1 VTQFDVTRSLPRI
14 AIHWRRIRR
23 ASADLFNVGIT
34 ARLLVTLAAV
44 AILAAVANLIVE
56 QGVPVVQ
63 ILRVVRDHPERRMS
77 TDGRAA
83 RAAPRTDSRTHAE
96 TLRRSAAH
104 LELATIARISSNS
117 IELENQFQ
125 SASKVLRAAA
135 AEYLA
140 ESPSISSSQ
149 RRRWT
154 AAIDDYESES
164 AALISTADSRRQ
176 LVDEYAAS
184 WQTIMA
190 RLDASLNGGWRFF
203 GHVIARQSLVE
214 LRSRLDALR
223 LRTVNLGVAGG
234 IDTAQALAISDS
246 ESEVSKTL
254 DHNRSSL
261 SHLEGAAWMDAVDG
275 DLARLSSLR
284 QAITAIDGTNAA
296 GMREFLN
303 TGTRVVD
310 LPLPLES
317 IAVTDPPISPDPM
330 PSVAA
335 SAAVGSSPSDLNG
348 AAESMKSVE
357 RAPSAGG
364 ALVAW
369 VTAVVLLLLVAISA
383 LTVRSIVRPVKEMLN
398 ATAKLASG
406 EAGARV
412 RRGGIREL
420 DTLAVAFNGMA
431 EQLAAAQHQALDYQR
446 QLEARVAERTAELQH
461 LAWHDSLTSL
471 PNRHQLVALLHA
483 AINRASRSGRRVG
496 VLFVDIDNFKNLND
510 SLGHTFGDA
519 VLVAI
524 AARLAASAGT
534 SGFAARWGGDEFTIV
549 HEESDSTEAVL
560 ETGRLVVGAF
570 GEPIEVNGRELIVT
584 VSVGASIYPDH
595 EKTPEDLLS
604 AADAAL
610 FQAKALG
617 RSQLAAFTPALVARA
632 AARFDIEQGL
642 RRAVER
648 QEFELLYQPEVN
660 LETMQ
665 VGLVEALLRWRRPD
679 GRLSLPDEFL
689 GVAEETGLIVEV
701 GDWVLKTAIAKTAE
715 WHHGSWPEARVAINV
730 SPRQLMNPRFFD
742 RIQALLQSYG
752 LPPQCVELEL
762 TESVLQTGVKT
773 IECLRRLH
781 DCHIAIALDD
791 FGTGYSSL
799 ASLEQ
804 LPLKRIKLDRG
815 LVAGIDKNGRS
826 AAIARAI
833 IDLCVELKLA
843 VTAEG
848 IERIEQLQCVLGA
861 RGGFAQGYLLSHPVS
876 CGALLQVNRMVAANL
891 QQLLAA
897 AQPEW
902 TESRTRANIVRLLK
916 KSPTVGR
923 S

>member
-1 VTQFDVTRSLPRI
+1 VTQLHVRRSLLRI
-14 AIHWRRIRR
+14 AIHWRRLRR

-63 ILRVVRDHPERRMS
+63 ILRIVRDHPEHRMS
-77 TDGRAA
+77 MDGRAA
-83 RAAPRTDSRTHAE
+83 RAAPGADSRTRAE

-104 LELATIARISSNS
+104 LELATVARISDNS

-125 SASKVLRAAA
+125 SASKDLRAAA

-140 ESPSISSSQ
+140 QSPSFSSSQ
-149 RRRWT
+149 RRRW
-154 AAIDDYESES
+154 AASIDDYESES
-164 AALISTADSRRQ
+164 TTLLAAADTRRQ

-190 RLDASLNGGWRFF
+190 RLDASLNRGWRVF

-223 LRTVNLGVAGG
+223 LRTVNPGATGGV
-234 IDTAQALAISDS
+234 DTAQALAIADS
-246 ESEVSKTL
+246 ESEVVKAL

-261 SHLEGAAWMDAVDG
+261 ARLEGAAWMDAMDS
-275 DLARLSSLR
+275 DLTRLSTLR
-284 QAITAIDGTNAA
+284 QAITAIEGTNAA

-317 IAVTDPPISPDPM
+317 ITVTDLPMSPDPM
-330 PSVAA
+330 PLVAA
-335 SAAVGSSPSDLNG
+335 SAAAGSPPSDLNG
-348 AAESMKSVE
+348 AADPMKSVE

-398 ATAKLASG
+398 ATAKLA
-406 EAGARV
+406 AGAADARV

-446 QLEARVAERTAELQH
+446 QLETRVAERTAELQH

-471 PNRHQLVALLHA
+471 PNRHQLDALLHA
-483 AINRASRSGRRVG
+483 AINRAARSGRRVG

-524 AARLAASAGT
+524 GARLAASAGT
-534 SGFAARWGGDEFTIV
+534 LGFAARWGGDEFTIV
-549 HEESDSTEAVL
+549 HEEADSAEAVL
-560 ETGRLVVGAF
+560 EAGRLVVGAF
-570 GEPIEVNGRELIVT
+570 GEPIQVNGRELIVT

-617 RSQLAAFTPALVARA
+617 RGQLAVFTPAMVARA

-660 LETMQ
+660 LETLR

-701 GDWVLKTAIAKTAE
+701 GDWVLKTAIEKTAE

-742 RIQALLQSYG
+742 RVQSLLRSYG

-781 DCHIAIALDD
+781 DCNIAIALDD

-804 LPLKRIKLDRG
+804 LPLRRIKLDRG

-826 AAIARAI
+826 AAIARTI
-833 IDLCVELKLA
+833 IDLCMELKLA

-848 IERIEQLQCVLGA
+848 IERIEQLQCVLGT
-861 RGGFAQGYLLSHPVS
+861 RGGFAQGYLLSPPVS
-876 CGALLQVNRMVAANL
+876 CEAVLEVNRTVAANL
-891 QQLLAA
+891 QELLAA
-897 AQPEW
+897 TQPEW
-902 TESRTRANIVRLLK
+902 TDSRTRANIVHLLK
-916 KSPTVGR
+916 KSPTAGR

>member
-1 VTQFDVTRSLPRI
+1 L
-14 AIHWRRIRR
+14 
-23 ASADLFNVGIT
+23 ADLFNVGIT

-63 ILRVVRDHPERRMS
+63 ILQVVRDHPARKMS
-77 TDGRAA
+77 MDGHAA
-83 RAAPRTDSRTHAE
+83 RAAPRTDPRARAE

-104 LELATIARISSNS
+104 LELATVARISSNS

-125 SASKVLRAAA
+125 SASKDLRAAV

-140 ESPSISSSQ
+140 ESPSLSGSE

-154 AAIDDYESES
+154 AGIDEYEQESTALVS
-164 AALISTADSRRQ
+164 AADTRRQ
-176 LVDEYAAS
+176 LVDEYTAS
-184 WQTIMA
+184 RQAMMA
-190 RLDASLNGGWRFF
+190 RLDASLSRGWRFF
-203 GHVIARQSLVE
+203 GHVIARQSLVD
-214 LRSRLDALR
+214 LRSHLDALR
-223 LRTVNLGVAGG
+223 LRTADLGATSG
-234 IDTAQALAISDS
+234 IDAAQGLAIADS
-246 ESEVSKTL
+246 ESELSKAL
-254 DHNRSSL
+254 DRNRSSL
-261 SHLEGAAWMDAVDG
+261 SRIEGAAWMDAMDS
-275 DLARLSSLR
+275 DLARLSTLR
-284 QAITAIDGTNAA
+284 ETIAAIDGTNPAS
-296 GMREFLN
+296 MREFLN
-303 TGTRVVD
+303 KGTRVVD
-310 LPLPLES
+310 VPLPPEP
-317 IAVTDPPISPDPM
+317 IAVSEPAISPDPM
-330 PSVAA
+330 PLVAA
-335 SAAVGSSPSDLNG
+335 SAAVGATDPVKP
-348 AAESMKSVE
+348 AE
-357 RAPSAGG
+357 RAPSTGG

-398 ATAKLASG
+398 ATAKLA
-406 EAGARV
+406 AGAADTRV

-431 EQLAAAQHQALDYQR
+431 EQLAAAQHQTLDYQR

-483 AINRASRSGRRVG
+483 SIDRASRSGRRVG
-496 VLFVDIDNFKNLND
+496 VFFIDIDNFKNLND

-524 AARLAASAGT
+524 AARLAASAST
-534 SGFAARWGGDEFTIV
+534 FGFAARWGGDEFTIV
-549 HEESDSTEAVL
+549 HQEASSSEAVL
-560 ETGRLVVGAF
+560 EAGRLVVGAF

-617 RSQLAAFTPALVARA
+617 RSQLAVFTPVLVARA
-632 AARFDIEQGL
+632 ATRFDIEQGL
-642 RRAVER
+642 RHAVER
-648 QEFELLYQPEVN
+648 GEFELLYQPEVN
-660 LETMQ
+660 LETLR

-701 GDWVLKTAIAKTAE
+701 GDWVLKTAIEKTAE

-730 SPRQLMNPRFFD
+730 SPRQLMDPRFFD
-742 RIQALLQSYG
+742 RVQSLLHSYR
-752 LPPQCVELEL
+752 LPPQCVEFEL

-781 DCHIAIALDD
+781 DCNIAIALDD

-804 LPLKRIKLDRG
+804 LPLKRIKLDYG
-815 LVAGIDKNGRS
+815 LVAGIDKNGRA

-848 IERIEQLQCVLGA
+848 IERIEQLECMLGT
-861 RGGFAQGYLLSHPVS
+861 RGGFAQGYLLSRPVS
-876 CGALLQVNRMVAANL
+876 CDAVLQVNRMIAVNL
-891 QQLLAA
+891 PEQLASAQLELA
-897 AQPEW
+897 
-902 TESRTRANIVRLLK
+902 ESRTRAASVHVLRKL
-916 KSPTVGR
+916 PGVGR

>member
-1 VTQFDVTRSLPRI
+1 L
-14 AIHWRRIRR
+14 
-23 ASADLFNVGIT
+23 ADLFNVGIT

-44 AILAAVANLIVE
+44 AILAAVANWIVE

-63 ILRVVRDHPERRMS
+63 ILQVVRDHPARRMS
-77 TDGRAA
+77 MEGRAA
-83 RAAPRTDSRTHAE
+83 RAAPRTDSRTPAE

-104 LELATIARISSNS
+104 LELATVARISGNS

-125 SASKVLRAAA
+125 SASKDLRAAA
-135 AEYLA
+135 AEFLA
-140 ESPSISSSQ
+140 ESPSLSASQ

-154 AAIDDYESES
+154 AGIDDYESES
-164 AALISTADSRRQ
+164 AALISAADTRRQ
-176 LVDEYAAS
+176 LVDEYAAG
-184 WQTIMA
+184 WQAIMA
-190 RLDASLNGGWRFF
+190 RLDGSLSRGWRFF
-203 GHVIARQSLVE
+203 GRVIARQSLVE

-223 LRTVNLGVAGG
+223 LHTVSLAATGG
-234 IDTAQALAISDS
+234 LDAAQALAIADS

-261 SHLEGAAWMDAVDG
+261 SRLEGAAWMDAMDS
-275 DLARLSSLR
+275 DLARLSTLR
-284 QAITAIDGTNAA
+284 EAMTAIDRTRAA
-296 GMREFLN
+296 SMREFLS
-303 TGTRVVD
+303 TDTRVVD

-317 IAVTDPPISPDPM
+317 NTAADPPTLPDPI
-330 PSVAA
+330 PSTAA
-335 SAAVGSSPSDLNG
+335 SATVGSPLTNFNG
-348 AAESMKSVE
+348 AAELMKSVE
-357 RAPSAGG
+357 RAPSTGG

-369 VTAVVLLLLVAISA
+369 VTAVVLLLLVTISA

-398 ATAKLASG
+398 ATAKLA
-406 EAGARV
+406 AGAADTRV

-431 EQLAAAQHQALDYQR
+431 EQLATAQHQALDYQR

-471 PNRHQLVALLHA
+471 PNRRQLVALLHA
-483 AINRASRSGRRVG
+483 ATSRAAGSGRRVG

-534 SGFAARWGGDEFTIV
+534 LGFAARWGGDEFTIV
-549 HEESDSTEAVL
+549 HEEADSAETVL
-560 ETGRLVVGAF
+560 EAGRLVVGAF

-584 VSVGASIYPDH
+584 VSVGASVYPDH

-617 RSQLAAFTPALVARA
+617 RSQLAVFTPALVARA
-632 AARFDIEQGL
+632 ATRFDIEQGL

-648 QEFELLYQPEVN
+648 EEFELLYQPEVN
-660 LETMQ
+660 LETLR

-701 GDWVLKTAIAKTAE
+701 GDWVLKTAIEKTAE

-742 RIQALLQSYG
+742 RVQSLLHAYG

-762 TESVLQTGVKT
+762 TESVLQTGAKT

-781 DCHIAIALDD
+781 DCNIAIALDD

-848 IERIEQLQCVLGA
+848 IERIEQLQCMLGT
-861 RGGFAQGYLLSHPVS
+861 RGGFAQGYLFSHPVS
-876 CGALLQVNRMVAANL
+876 GDAVLQVNRIIAVNL
-891 QQLLAA
+891 PQQLAS
-897 AQPEW
+897 AQSGS
-902 TESRTRANIVRLLK
+902 TESRTRAASVHLLRK
-916 KSPTVGR
+916 LPAAGR

>member
-1 VTQFDVTRSLPRI
+1 VAQFYVTRSLSRI

-23 ASADLFNVGIT
+23 VLADLFNVGIT

-44 AILAAVANLIVE
+44 AILAAVANLIIE

-63 ILRVVRDHPERRMS
+63 ILQVVRDHPARGMS
-77 TDGRAA
+77 MDGRTA
-83 RAAPRTDSRTHAE
+83 RAAPGTGSRTHAE
-96 TLRRSAAH
+96 TARRSAAH
-104 LELATIARISSNS
+104 LELATVARISSDS

-125 SASKVLRAAA
+125 SASKDLRAAA

-140 ESPSISSSQ
+140 ESPSLSGSQ

-154 AAIDDYESES
+154 TGVDNYESQS
-164 AALISTADSRRQ
+164 AALISAADTRRQ
-176 LVDEYAAS
+176 LASEYAAR
-184 WQTIMA
+184 WQAIMA
-190 RLDASLNGGWRFF
+190 RLDASMSRGWRFL

-214 LRSRLDALR
+214 LRSHLDALR
-223 LRTVNLGVAGG
+223 LRTVSLAATGGVDA
-234 IDTAQALAISDS
+234 AQALAISDG
-246 ESEVSKTL
+246 ESEVSKSL

-261 SHLEGAAWMDAVDG
+261 SRLEGAAWMDAMDS
-275 DLARLSSLR
+275 DLARLSTLR
-284 QAITAIDGTNAA
+284 ETITAIDSTNAA
-296 GMREFLN
+296 SMREFLN
-303 TGTRVVD
+303 MGTRVVD
-310 LPLPLES
+310 LPIPPES
-317 IAVTDPPISPDPM
+317 IAVTDPPASPEPM

-335 SAAVGSSPSDLNG
+335 SAAV
-348 AAESMKSVE
+348 E
-357 RAPSAGG
+357 RAPSTGG

-398 ATAKLASG
+398 ATAKLA
-406 EAGARV
+406 AGAPDARV
-412 RRGGIREL
+412 RRGGIREM

-446 QLEARVAERTAELQH
+446 ELEARVAERTAELQH

-471 PNRHQLVALLHA
+471 PNRHQFVALLHA
-483 AINRASRSGRRVG
+483 AIHRASRSGRRVG
-496 VLFVDIDNFKNLND
+496 VLFIDIDNFKNLND

-534 SGFAARWGGDEFTIV
+534 LGFAARWGGDEFTIV
-549 HEESDSTEAVL
+549 YEEADSPEAVL
-560 ETGRLVVGAF
+560 EAGRLVVGAF

-617 RSQLAAFTPALVARA
+617 RSQLAVFTPVLVARA
-632 AARFDIEQGL
+632 ATRFDIEQGL

-648 QEFELLYQPEVN
+648 GEFELLYQPEVN
-660 LETMQ
+660 LETLR

-679 GRLSLPDEFL
+679 GQLSLPDEFL

-701 GDWVLKTAIAKTAE
+701 GDWVLKTAIQKTAE
-715 WHHGSWPEARVAINV
+715 WHHGGWPEARVAINV

-742 RIQALLQSYG
+742 RIQSLLHSYR

-762 TESVLQTGVKT
+762 TESVLQTGAKT

-781 DCHIAIALDD
+781 DCNIAIALDD

-804 LPLKRIKLDRG
+804 LPLKRIKLDHG

-833 IDLCVELKLA
+833 IELCMELKLA

-848 IERIEQLQCVLGA
+848 IERIEQLQCVLGT
-861 RGGFAQGYLLSHPVS
+861 RGGFAQGYLLSRPVS
-876 CGALLQVNRMVAANL
+876 CDAVLQVNRMVAANL
-891 QQLLAA
+891 QELLAA
-897 AQPEW
+897 TQSEW
-902 TESRTRANIVRLLK
+902 ADSPTRANIVHLPR
-916 KSPTVGR
+916 KSPTAGR

>member
-1 VTQFDVTRSLPRI
+1 VAQFYVTRSLPRI
-14 AIHWRRIRR
+14 AMQWQRIRR
-23 ASADLFNVGIT
+23 ALADLFNVGIT

-63 ILRVVRDHPERRMS
+63 ILQVVRDHPARRMS
-77 TDGRAA
+77 MDGRA
-83 RAAPRTDSRTHAE
+83 RAADSRTRAE
-96 TLRRSAAH
+96 TLRRSVTH
-104 LELATIARISSNS
+104 LEMATVARISSDS

-125 SASKVLRAAA
+125 SASKDLHANVV
-135 AEYLA
+135 EYLA
-140 ESPSISSSQ
+140 EAPSLSGSQ

-154 AAIDDYESES
+154 AVIDAYESES
-164 AALISTADSRRQ
+164 AALISAADTRRQ
-176 LVDEYAAS
+176 LADEYAAR
-184 WQTIMA
+184 WQAIMA
-190 RLDASLNGGWRFF
+190 RLDASVGRGWRFF

-214 LRSRLDALR
+214 LRSHLDDLRQRTVSLGATGGLDA
-223 LRTVNLGVAGG
+223 
-234 IDTAQALAISDS
+234 AQALAIADS
-246 ESEVSKTL
+246 EAEVSKTL
-254 DHNRSSL
+254 AHNRNSL
-261 SHLEGAAWMDAVDG
+261 SRLEGAAWMDAMDR
-275 DLARLSSLR
+275 DLARLSSL
-284 QAITAIDGTNAA
+284 QGAITAIDVANAA
-296 GMREFLN
+296 SMRELV
-303 TGTRVVD
+303 TAGTRVVD

-317 IAVTDPPISPDPM
+317 ITAADTPTSTDPMS
-330 PSVAA
+330 SLGA
-335 SAAVGSSPSDLNG
+335 SAALGTSPTNLNG
-348 AAESMKSVE
+348 AADPMRSLE
-357 RAPSAGG
+357 RAPSTGG

-369 VTAVVLLLLVAISA
+369 VTAVVLLLLVTISA

-398 ATAKLASG
+398 ATAKIA
-406 EAGARV
+406 AGGADARV

-431 EQLAAAQHQALDYQR
+431 EQLAAARHEALDYQR

-471 PNRHQLVALLHA
+471 PNRRQLVALLHA
-483 AINRASRSGRRVG
+483 ATDRASRSGRRVG
-496 VLFVDIDNFKNLND
+496 VLFIDIDNFKNLND

-524 AARLAASAGT
+524 AARLAASAST
-534 SGFAARWGGDEFTIV
+534 LGFAARWGGDEFTIV
-549 HEESDSTEAVL
+549 HDEADSPEAVL
-560 ETGRLVVGAF
+560 EAGRLVVGAF

-610 FQAKALG
+610 FQAKVLG
-617 RSQLAAFTPALVARA
+617 RSQLAVFTPALVARA

-648 QEFELLYQPEVN
+648 EEFELLYQPEVN
-660 LETMQ
+660 LETMR

-679 GRLSLPDEFL
+679 GQLSLPDEFL

-701 GDWVLKTAIAKTAE
+701 GDWVLKTAIQKTAE

-742 RIQALLQSYG
+742 RVHSLLHFHG

-781 DCHIAIALDD
+781 DSNISIALDD

-804 LPLKRIKLDRG
+804 LPLKRIKLDHG
-815 LVAGIDKNGRS
+815 LVAGIDRNGRS

-833 IDLCVELKLA
+833 IELCVELKLA

-848 IERIEQLQCVLGA
+848 IERIEQLQCVLGT
-861 RGGFAQGYLLSHPVS
+861 RGGFAQGYLLSRPVS
-876 CGALLQVNRMVAANL
+876 CDAVLQVNRMVAANL
-891 QQLLAA
+891 QELLAA
-897 AQPEW
+897 TQSEW
-902 TESRTRANIVRLLK
+902 TDSRTLANIVPLRT
-916 KSPTVGR
+916 KSPTAGR